1 MPPVTP
7 DGRYI
12 VVDGRLW
19 RASNPALPDTVRQGL
34 VEALMAA
41 RRAVKAALEA
51 GDPDALGS
59 ARSRVHSAK
68 EALGERG
75 EVWWDDGAPDLN
87 RRRIGNTPY
96 AQWWR
101 SEYGDGAEPGAV
113 RSRTKVSAPG

>member
-51 GDPDALGS
+51 GDPDALG
-59 ARSRVHSAK
+59 
-68 EALGERG
+68 
-75 EVWWDDGAPDLN
+75 
-87 RRRIGNTPY
+87 
-96 AQWWR
+96 
-101 SEYGDGAEPGAV
+101 
-113 RSRTKVSAPG
+113 